1 MNYQRGRD
9 GIISK
14 KRKKETRINIRIS
27 ICNFNL
33 AREKEK
39 GKSNSPPLPP
49 RIIKINVYIPTQIP
63 TFNFASNRVQ
73 QILLFS
79 ISLSQRYVRIKYFPK
94 ASRFH
99 LLTLQSCVD
108 WLVVKKE
115 AWKRERERE
124 VCARLIGIRAWKL
137 RRRKRRMR
145 RGEGRVGTRTWAK
158 GRGLTVG
165 IEEGLNTVARQ
176 RRDVK
181 LQKGRLPPL
190 DNHTRNIH
198 LPWWERKHVL
208 EIARVINSGWY

>member
-14 KRKKETRINIRIS
+14 KKKEETRINIRIS

-108 WLVVKKE
+108 WVVVKKE
-115 AWKRERERE
+115 AWKRERERSRG
-124 VCARLIGIRAWKL
+124 VCPVDRDASVKTEKKKKKNEARRGKGRHSNMSKGSRTDCRD
-137 RRRKRRMR
+137 RRRVEHCRQTEKRCKI
-145 RGEGRVGTRTWAK
+145 AK
-158 GRGLTVG
+158 RSPAPT
-165 IEEGLNTVARQ
+165 
-176 RRDVK
+176 
-181 LQKGRLPPL
+181 
-190 DNHTRNIH
+190 
-198 LPWWERKHVL
+198 
-208 EIARVINSGWY
+208 